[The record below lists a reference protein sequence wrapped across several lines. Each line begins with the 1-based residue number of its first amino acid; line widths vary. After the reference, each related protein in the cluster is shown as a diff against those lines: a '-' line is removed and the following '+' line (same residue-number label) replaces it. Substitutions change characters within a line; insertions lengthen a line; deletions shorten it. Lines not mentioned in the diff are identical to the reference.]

1 MSIMENDSAA
11 IAQTNES
18 TDNLVTP
25 SSGNVFADL
34 GFDNPEEMLLKA
46 ELVRQISSA
55 IKEKGWNHYQ
65 AAAALD
71 MEQPMVSDLLK
82 GRFREYSIEQLFRY
96 LNALDRDLEIIVKP
110 SSGRKDRIRVTVA

>member
-65 AAAALD
+65 TAALD
-71 MEQPMVSDLLK
+71 IDQPMVSNLLK
-82 GRFREYSIEQLFRY
+82 GRFREYSIKRLFRC

-110 SSGRKDRIRVTVA
+110 SYGRKDRMRVTVA